1 MQPDY
6 EDSELPL
13 ILIHIK
19 SIRYEKGGKIL
30 EKYEMCLYTTKK
42 ENNKNMQFTLDK
54 GENILN
60 ISSRQKY
67 NNFFQK

>member
-6 EDSELPL
+6 EDSELLL

-19 SIRYEKGGKIL
+19 GIRYEEGGKIL
-30 EKYEMCLYTTKK
+30 EKYEMCLRTIKK
-42 ENNKNMQFTLDK
+42 ENNKNVQFALDK

-60 ISSRQKY
+60 IASRQKY